1 MKTPSEKAFNLC
13 KVKVVSG
20 GGLDVTFEV
29 EEAIG
34 AEVYRENYHLASSK
48 EIHPDLQ
55 KLFDRLKPIMA
66 RVYHLSFFRS
76 LLETPDFK
84 ATKKQKELAEEAF
97 KEVVAKLTVTGVS
110 LSGKD
115 DNVGVVLTGTFTAD
129 SNQKMAINS
138 HRMKFNDERY
148 GFEEEMEE
156 IIGEIESEVYAFLF
170 KNKKAQ
176 LTLFDEHGEPYGTQE
191 FNGDEETEENE
202 PGLFDGKEE
211 HPETKEL
218 SEEEIEYA
226 QHFDND

>member
-48 EIHPDLQ
+48 EIHPDLK
-55 KLFDRLKPIMA
+55 KLFDSMKPIMA
-66 RVYHLSFFRS
+66 RIYGLSFFRS

-84 ATKKQKELAEEAF
+84 ATKKQKDLAEEAF
-97 KEVVAKLTVTGVS
+97 SEVMNKITITGVS

-115 DNVGVVLTGTFTAD
+115 DNVGVVITGTFTED

-138 HRMKFNDERY
+138 IRMKFSDERY
-148 GFEEEMEE
+148 GFEEEMEG
-156 IIGEIESEVYAFLF
+156 IIGEIEREVYAFLF

-191 FNGDEETEENE
+191 FNGAEPEEENQQ
-202 PGLFDGKEE
+202 GLFDDEE
-211 HPETKEL
+211 YPETKEL
-218 SEEEIEYA
+218 SEEDLPNE
-226 QHFDND
+226 

>member
-97 KEVVAKLTVTGVS
+97 KEVIAKLTVTGVA

-115 DNVGVVLTGTFTAD
+115 DNVGVILTGTFTAD

-138 HRMKFNDERY
+138 HRMKFSDTRY

-156 IIGEIESEVYAFLF
+156 IIGEIECEVYAFLF
-170 KNKKAQ
+170 RNKKAQ
-176 LTLFDEHGEPYGTQE
+176 LTLFDEYGEPYGTQE
-191 FNGDEETEENE
+191 FNGDETEEEAND
-202 PGLFDGKEE
+202 PDLFDNED
-211 HPETKEL
+211 PDSKEL
-218 SEEEIEYA
+218 SEEDL
-226 QHFDND
+226 Q

>member
-1 MKTPSEKAFNLC
+1 MKTPSEKAFSLS
-13 KVKVVSG
+13 KVKVISG
-20 GGLDVTFEV
+20 GGLDVNFEV

-66 RVYHLSFFRS
+66 RVYHLSFFRT
-76 LLETPDFK
+76 LLDTPDFK
-84 ATKKQKELAEEAF
+84 ATKKQKELAEIAF
-97 KEVVAKLTVTGVS
+97 KEITNKISVTGVS

-115 DNVGVVLTGTFTAD
+115 DNVGVVITGAFTAD

-148 GFEEEMEE
+148 GFEEELEE
-156 IIGEIESEVYAFLF
+156 IVGDIDREVYAFLF

-176 LTLFDEHGEPYGTQE
+176 LTLFDEFGEPYGEQE
-191 FNGDEETEENE
+191 FNGDEDDE
-202 PGLFDGKEE
+202 PDLFDENKEE
-211 HPETKEL
+211 
-218 SEEEIEYA
+218 YA
-226 QHFDND
+226 EHFDND

>member
-1 MKTPSEKAFNLC
+1 MKVPDEKAFALS
-13 KVKVVSG
+13 KVKTISD
-20 GGLDVTFEV
+20 GGLDVHFEV
-29 EEAIG
+29 EEVCG
-34 AEVYRENYHLASSK
+34 AEIYRENYHVCSTK

-55 KLFDRLKPIMA
+55 KLFDKLKPIMA

-84 ATKKQKELAEEAF
+84 ATKEQCELAESAF
-97 KEVVAKLTVTGVS
+97 SEVLKKLNVTGIS

-138 HRMKFNDERY
+138 HRMKFKDSRY

-176 LTLFDEHGEPYGTQE
+176 LEIFDEFGEPAGVQE
-191 FNGDEETEENE
+191 FNGEEPEKEN
-202 PGLFDGKEE
+202 PDLFESG
-211 HPETKEL
+211 
-218 SEEEIEYA
+218 SE
-226 QHFDND
+226 ND

>member
-1 MKTPSEKAFNLC
+1 MKTPSEKAFSLT
-13 KVKVVSG
+13 KVKVISG

-34 AEVYRENYHLASSK
+34 AEIYRENYHLASNK

-55 KLFDRLKPIMA
+55 KLFNRLKPIMA

-76 LLETPDFK
+76 LLETPDYK

-97 KEVVAKLTVTGVS
+97 KEVIAKFAVTGVS

-115 DNVGVVLTGTFTAD
+115 DNVGVVLTGTFKAD
-129 SNQKMAINS
+129 SNHKIAINS
-138 HRMKFNDERY
+138 HRMKFSDTRY

-176 LTLFDEHGEPYGTQE
+176 LTLFDEYGEPFGTQE
-191 FNGDEETEENE
+191 FNGDESEEENQ
-202 PGLFDGKEE
+202 PGLFDGEE
-211 HPETKEL
+211 ENPETKEL
-218 SEEEIEYA
+218 SEEDLPNE
-226 QHFDND
+226 